1 MEQKTLTAV
10 ERKRLGKGES
20 GRLRR
25 QGKIPGII
33 YGHTQPK
40 PIAVDAHEFDSKF
53 RHISESTIIE
63 LRVEE
68 QAHEVLIRDFQED
81 AVSGR
86 VTHIDFYEVEKGK
99 LLRTNVAV
107 SLKGAAV
114 GVREGGLLETFIH
127 EIEVECLPKDLPE
140 RIEVEVGDLA
150 LGHSIYV
157 RQLAI
162 PEGIR
167 VLNSPDQVVCAVVH
181 KRIEEEKPVEAA
193 PVAAEEEV
201 AAEETAEAPA
211 EE

>member
-1 MEQKTLTAV
+1 MEQKTLAAV

-40 PIAVDAHEFDSKF
+40 PIAIDEHEFNTKF
-53 RHISESTIIE
+53 HHISESTIIE
-63 LRVEE
+63 LQVDG

-81 AVSGR
+81 TISGR

-99 LLRTNVAV
+99 ILRTNVAV

-114 GVREGGLLETFIH
+114 GVREGGLLETFVH
-127 EIEVECLPKDLPE
+127 EVEVECLPKDLPE
-140 RIEVEVGDLA
+140 RIEVEVSDLA
-150 LGHSIYV
+150 LGHSIHI

-162 PEGIR
+162 PDGVRI
-167 VLNSPDQVVCAVVH
+167 LNSPDQVVCTVVH
-181 KRIEEEKPVEAA
+181 KRLEEKPVEAA
-193 PVAAEEEV
+193 PAAAEEEV
-201 AAEETAEAPA
+201 AAAEETAEAPA